1 MMQQGRP
8 GRVGAGA
15 KLGAFVVLP
24 MLAWAAP
31 AAAEPEAE
39 PPLDAAP
46 EAEPAAQAT
55 PAADAVAPAAPAASA
70 EPAVAAAPMVAATPH
85 AAESGVARSL
95 EPKPRQVPRIGAM
108 VDVGAPDG
116 ASVSV
121 VYRPLRPLRAY
132 AGLSHNLISLGER
145 VGVTLTPGWWASPTL
160 SLEYGR
166 FAEGNANPLVRA
178 ASGDDTFQSAVLER
192 VGYSYANARLGLEL
206 GRKWFTFYL
215 HAGMSRISGRVHN
228 LSAATMSESS
238 GTTTVSF
245 SRDPDVRLWTA
256 SASLGFIVYLAK

>member
-1 MMQQGRP
+1 MT
-8 GRVGAGA
+8 V
-15 KLGAFVVLP
+15 
-24 MLAWAAP
+24 AAP
-31 AAAEPEAE
+31 H
-39 PPLDAAP
+39 
-46 EAEPAAQAT
+46 
-55 PAADAVAPAAPAASA
+55 
-70 EPAVAAAPMVAATPH
+70 M
-85 AAESGVARSL
+85 AESGVARTVAA
-95 EPKPRQVPRIGAM
+95 EPRRVPRIGAM

-166 FAEGNANPLVRA
+166 FAEGNANPLARA
-178 ASGDDTFQSAVLER
+178 ASGDDTFHSAVLDR

-215 HAGMSRISGRVHN
+215 HAGMSRINGRVHN
-228 LSAATMSESS
+228 LSAETMSESS